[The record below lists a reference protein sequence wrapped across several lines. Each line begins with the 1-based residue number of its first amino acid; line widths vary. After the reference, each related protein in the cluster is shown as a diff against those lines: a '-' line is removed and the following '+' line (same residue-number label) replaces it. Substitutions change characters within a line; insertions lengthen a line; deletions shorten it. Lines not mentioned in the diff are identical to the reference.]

1 MGAATASR
9 VCDRELKRRKTEVLV
24 DPAVHEE
31 QLKEAEAAAQA
42 AAEAAKA
49 NLEAAAAAAEDAKV
63 MRRQAILSAKW
74 ARVQTRKAQA
84 EAVIQEANT
93 SALESKVKYYDK
105 VTGIVGKALKFLAL
119 VALAVAATACCRV
132 NKLVSNRSSMEAAK
146 DCVPTSGRKE
156 PLAVQGDSYTPSTRR
171 H

>member
-1 MGAATASR
+1 MLVAVRG
-9 VCDRELKRRKTEVLV
+9 RRSL
-24 DPAVHEE
+24 A
-31 QLKEAEAAAQA
+31 
-42 AAEAAKA
+42 
-49 NLEAAAAAAEDAKV
+49 
-63 MRRQAILSAKW
+63 
-74 ARVQTRKAQA
+74 
-84 EAVIQEANT
+84 
-93 SALESKVKYYDK
+93 
-105 VTGIVGKALKFLAL
+105 IVGAGHKRFTYFFNSPPAAPCLATHHKRFIKTQLDAMESRLDAVDTTCEAGCEQAMRDLGFSGGSKKGAKKSDVEKAGAVAIAGLIAAL